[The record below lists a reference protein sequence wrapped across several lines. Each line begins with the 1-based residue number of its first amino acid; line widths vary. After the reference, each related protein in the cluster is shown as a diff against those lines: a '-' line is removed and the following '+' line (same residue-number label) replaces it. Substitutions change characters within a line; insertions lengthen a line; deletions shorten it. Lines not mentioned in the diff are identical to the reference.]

1 MGSEKFCLRW
11 NDFESNISQSF
22 SEIREEKDFFDVT
35 LACDDDQIQAHKVII
50 SACSAFFR
58 KILKKN
64 PHQSPLLYLKGVRF
78 NDLQSIMQFMYHGEV
93 NVAQEDLNSFLA
105 VAEDLQIKGLTQN
118 HSKTSTSSSSVKQ
131 TPVPQ
136 KDPLPN
142 RVRPVQSQHDEV
154 QEVVAIKAEPKD
166 ALVSTPT
173 YTPPQPRQPRP
184 PPAASNPPTVPQ
196 AEDRSVATYHEETAY
211 EEYDSYGNDQDQ
223 QYEDVNTTLDHVVV
237 PTEHDK
243 GPLNPE
249 DLGQY
254 VVSDM
259 NIKEY
264 HCALCDTFK
273 AKLPSKVKNHLEAIH
288 FPGLF
293 LYTCEICQK
302 TLKGRNALNIHKST
316 MHSKKMKS
324 LLNLSY
330 MAA

>member
-131 TPVPQ
+131 TPIPQ

-142 RVRPVQSQHDEV
+142 RVRPVQSQNDEV

-166 ALVSTPT
+166 TLVSTPT

-184 PPAASNPPTVPQ
+184 PPAASNPQPDPQ

-211 EEYDSYGNDQDQ
+211 EEYDSYGNDQ
-223 QYEDVNTTLDHVVV
+223 QYEDVNTTLDHVAV

-243 GPLNPE
+243 GPLNPD

>member
-58 KILKKN
+58 KVLKKN

-136 KDPLPN
+136 KDPLPS
-142 RVRPVQSQHDEV
+142 RVRPVQSQDEV

-173 YTPPQPRQPRP
+173 YTPPEPRQPRP
-184 PPAASNPPTVPQ
+184 PPAASIPQPVPQ

-223 QYEDVNTTLDHVVV
+223 QYEDVNTTLDHVAV